1 MSCPQTI
8 NEVFNTERYAPF
20 VRFCQSRGMVTMA
33 DLVRCPF
40 EQLENEANGFSSHVP
55 TAGEMEALRDIIR
68 AHGILCK

>member
-1 MSCPQTI
+1 MG
-8 NEVFNTERYAPF
+8 EAK
-20 VRFCQSRGMVTMA
+20 
-33 DLVRCPF
+33 F

>member
-1 MSCPQTI
+1 MEALALYVKDLKHVSQ
-8 NEVFNTERYAPF
+8 VHLLPF
-20 VRFCQSRGMVTMA
+20 HNMGEA
-33 DLVRCPF
+33 KF